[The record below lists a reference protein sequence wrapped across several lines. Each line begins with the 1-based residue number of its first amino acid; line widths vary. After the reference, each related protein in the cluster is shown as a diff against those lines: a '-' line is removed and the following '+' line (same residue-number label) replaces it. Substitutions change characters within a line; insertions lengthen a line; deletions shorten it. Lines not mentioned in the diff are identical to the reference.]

1 MQSSLHPFP
10 RKKRLLSVPLAS
22 FFAVKWQPNN
32 LLPNLHEVYDYTE
45 TKGFRYG

>member
-10 RKKRLLSVPLAS
+10 RKKRLLSIPLAN

-32 LLPNLHEVYDYTE
+32 LIPNLHEVYDYTK